1 MNNTQKEK
9 RVLNRIMKYVNYH
22 IFFLIGALVCAVISV
37 TTSLLIP
44 VLIGSGIDNI
54 IGINNV
60 NFARLLPILIQLGIT
75 VSVSAVTQWMMT
87 YCTNQ
92 LTYKTVNRMRKE
104 VFAKINQLPLK
115 YIDGHSHGDLI
126 AIVVTDLEQI
136 SDGLLQGFAKLFT
149 GIVTIIGTILFMLSL
164 NSRITLLVI
173 CLTPLS
179 LIVSASIARGSYKM
193 FRQQSA
199 VRGEMTGLIEE
210 MIGNQKTIKAFHHEN
225 EAFDVFTDI
234 NQKLYECGWRA
245 QYYSA
250 ISNPSTRFINN
261 VVYAAVG
268 IVGAVSVIQGKMSVG
283 QLSGFLSYANQYT
296 KPFNEI
302 SGVIT
307 ELQSAFAS
315 AKRVFSVLD
324 QENEIK
330 EMEASLPVN
339 FDGTVQLEH
348 VYFSYAADKPLI
360 QDFNLRVKQGQKI
373 AFVGPTGCGKTTI
386 INLLMRFYD
395 INSGHIKVNNVDAYD
410 MSRSELRSN
419 FGMVL
424 QDSWL
429 FTGTIMENIAYS
441 KPNATKEEVIAAAK
455 AAHIHGFIRRLPN
468 GYDTMISE
476 DGENVSQG
484 QKQLLCIARIMLM
497 KPPMLILDEATSN
510 IDTRTEQ
517 KIQEAFNQM
526 MIGRTS
532 FIIAHRLSTIKEAD
546 TILVMKQGNIIEQG
560 THDELLEQNGF
571 YTNLYN
577 SQFAKE

>member
-1 MNNTQKEK
+1 MNNKPAKE
-9 RVLNRIMKYVNYH
+9 RVIGRILDYAKSYV
-22 IFFLIGALVCAVISV
+22 FFLIGALVCATVSV

-44 VLIGSGIDNI
+44 VLIGGGIDNI
-54 IGINNV
+54 VGVDNV
-60 NFARLLPILIQLGIT
+60 NFANLLPILIQLGIT
-75 VSVSAVTQWMMT
+75 VVVSAITQWMMT

-92 LTYKTVNRMRKE
+92 LTYQTVKNMRKD

-149 GIVTIIGTILFMLSL
+149 GVVTIIGTIGFMLVL
-164 NSRITLLVI
+164 NTKITLLVI
-173 CLTPLS
+173 ALTPVS
-179 LIVSASIARGSYKM
+179 LIVSALIAQGSYKM
-193 FRQQSA
+193 FREQSA

-210 MIGNQKTIKAFHHEN
+210 MVGNQKTIKAFHHED
-225 EAFDVFTDI
+225 EAFENFAQT
-234 NQKLYECGWRA
+234 NQRLYECGWRA

-250 ISNPSTRFINN
+250 IGNPTTRFINN
-261 VVYAAVG
+261 VVYAAIG
-268 IVGAVSVIQGKMSVG
+268 IVGAIAVIQGTMSIG
-283 QLSGFLSYANQYT
+283 QLSSFLSYANQYT

-302 SGVIT
+302 SGVVT
-307 ELQSAFAS
+307 ELQSAFSS
-315 AKRVFSVLD
+315 AKRVFHLLD
-324 QENEIK
+324 QENEVEDVK
-330 EMEASLPVN
+330 SSVAVE
-339 FDGTVQLEH
+339 FDGTVELEH
-348 VYFSYAADKPLI
+348 VKFSYEPDKPLI
-360 QDFNLRVKQGQKI
+360 KDFTIQAKRGQKI

-395 INSGHIKVNNVDAYD
+395 IDSGEIRVNNENAYA

-441 KPNATKEEVIAAAK
+441 KPDATKEEVIAAAK
-455 AAHIHGFIRRLPN
+455 AAHIHGFIRRLPK

-526 MIGRTS
+526 MVGRTS

-546 TILVMKQGNIIEQG
+546 TILVLKDGNIIERG
-560 THDELLEQNGF
+560 THEELLEQDGF

-577 SQFAKE
+577 SQFAGE